1 MHDIEKGIPCSSS
14 TDNSLYVV
22 QTCVARL
29 RDIICGIIPLLSNQ
43 LQWNTNPI
51 SISLEMITQQFQPFT
66 RSLNHPVLPNGYST
80 LFALYISEKNK
91 GFESQEIFIYN
102 SL

>member
-1 MHDIEKGIPCSSS
+1 MHDIEKRIPCSSS

-29 RDIICGIIPLLSNQ
+29 RDIICG
-43 LQWNTNPI
+43 I

-91 GFESQEIFIYN
+91 GFESQEIFIYK

>member
-14 TDNSLYVV
+14 TDISLYVF
-22 QTCVARL
+22 QACVARL
-29 RDIICGIIPLLSNQ
+29 RDIICGI
-43 LQWNTNPI
+43 
-51 SISLEMITQQFQPFT
+51 SILLEMITEQFQPFT

-91 GFESQEIFIYN
+91 GFESQEIFIYK

>member
-14 TDNSLYVV
+14 TDISLYVF

-29 RDIICGIIPLLSNQ
+29 RDYICGI
-43 LQWNTNPI
+43 
-51 SISLEMITQQFQPFT
+51 SILLEMITKLFEPFT
-66 RSLNHPVLPNGYST
+66 RSLNYPVLPNGYST
-80 LFALYISEKNK
+80 LFALFISKKK
-91 GFESQEIFIYN
+91 GFESQEIFIYM